1 MNPLTSL
8 SGLAAIVGA
17 AGIITVLA
25 ACGEAAPP
33 KQTGIDPKKMSDA
46 IHAVIEADRSVY
58 TKNVV
63 NRLAKEEK
71 IIKATEK
78 WKDDKTLPL
87 PAQMLRMG
95 AEAVAEKNMGF
106 SYSLQS
112 LWPINKQNAPK
123 TEAEKAGLDAVL
135 KSGQPYYAEETL
147 GGKKYLTSVYADKGV
162 AAACVDC
169 HNDHKD
175 SPKTDFKLG
184 DVMGGVVIR
193 IPLE

>member
-1 MNPLTSL
+1 MNPTTL
-8 SGLAAIVGA
+8 SGLAAVVGA
-17 AGIITVLA
+17 AGLITVLA
-25 ACGEAAPP
+25 ACGGSEPAKP
-33 KQTGIDPKKMSDA
+33 TGIDPKKMADA
-46 IHAVIEADRSVY
+46 IHAVIEADRGVY

-123 TEAEKAGLDAVL
+123 TDAEKAGLEAVL

-147 GGKKYLTSVYADKGV
+147 GGKKYLTSVYADKAV

-169 HNDHKD
+169 HNEHQDT
-175 SPKTDFKLG
+175 PKSDFKLG